1 MTKKD
6 SLNLIKR
13 IKSLSET
20 GIIYNQNEY
29 DKERYEELLAISVEL
44 LSMVSEKPLTVLNN
58 FFIPPSDYPTP
69 KVDIRAFSLNKANEI
84 LLVKEKLDGKWSLPG
99 GWGDIGFSPSEV
111 ITKEIKEETGLDSKV
126 TKLLAI
132 YDKKCHPHPPQPFYV
147 YKLVFLC
154 EIFEGEIN
162 TSFDIQ
168 EANYFSID
176 NLPVLSEDRILKSQ
190 LLQLYK
196 MVMENSPEVYF
207 D

>member
-1 MTKKD
+1 MEKIN
-6 SLNLIKR
+6 SLELIKR
-13 IKSLSET
+13 IKSLSEI
-20 GIIYNQNEY
+20 GLVYHQNEY
-29 DKERYEELLAISVEL
+29 DKERYDELLAISIEL
-44 LSMVSEKPLTVLNN
+44 LGIVLKKPLDVLNN
-58 FFIPPSDYPTP
+58 FFMPSRDYPTP
-69 KVDIRAFSLNKANEI
+69 KVDIRSFSLNKANEI

-154 EIFEGEIN
+154 ELFGGDIT
-162 TSFDIQ
+162 TSFDIE
-168 EANYFSID
+168 EARYFSID
-176 NLPVLSEDRILKSQ
+176 SLPEISEDRILKTQ
-190 LLQLYK
+190 ILQLHD
-196 MVMENSPEVYF
+196 MVINESSEVYF